1 MEIIFNL
8 IVCLV
13 GVAPLVYAMST
24 SKNKKSDS
32 ENNKSSK
39 YRLWNKIAFI
49 LIVLILIYSE
59 YSILN

>member
-1 MEIIFNL
+1 MELIIKL
-8 IVCLV
+8 IFALV
-13 GVAPLVYAMST
+13 GAAPLIYEMSI

-39 YRLWNKIAFI
+39 YRLWYKVAFF